1 MKTVLTNCTIIDCTG
16 KLPMKDMTI
25 VIEGEKIAAL
35 NQGIY
40 RQADGEKGVRVYDL
54 EGGYVIPGLW
64 NCHVHLGGVFPDP
77 KHLMDRESPIDA
89 AIRAGRDAIDALRV
103 GVTGLRV
110 VGQPDYTDVAWRD
123 AFNAGVF
130 VGPRLFVCGPAVSV
144 TGGWGDTDGPYEI
157 RKEVRKQLKHGVDQ
171 IKLGVTDGHGAMI
184 RTGDAKGMRDCFMLL
199 DEVKAATEVA
209 HQKGKRVCAHVSNPG
224 MKMAIR
230 GGVDCIEHG
239 YFMDD
244 EAVELML
251 EQDVFYDP
259 TLVCNLD
266 GAWLRELGVT
276 EMDHCGDDTALKGRL
291 LVAKGEGVTREYERI
306 HLEGFQK
313 ALRAGVKIVCG
324 GDSVPTGEYTL
335 LEVEHLVRAGMSEME
350 ALIAATRT
358 SADLCGVV
366 DKLGTVEV
374 GKLADLLVLSANPL
388 ENISDI
394 RKRRMVLKG
403 GDLVETGEPEGL
415 GDFWELFFLD

>member
-1 MKTVLTNCTIIDCTG
+1 MKTILTNCTIIDCTG
-16 KLPMKDMTI
+16 KPPIRDMTI
-25 VIEGEKIAAL
+25 VIEGEKIVAL
-35 NQGIY
+35 DQGRY
-40 RQADGEKGVRVYDL
+40 RQADGERGVRVHDM

-64 NCHVHLGGVFPDP
+64 NCHVHLGGLFPDP

-89 AIRAGRDAIDALRV
+89 AIRAGRDAIDALRI

-123 AFNAGVF
+123 AFDAGVF

-157 RKEVRKQLKHGVDQ
+157 RKEVREQLKHGVDQ
-171 IKLGVTDGHGAMI
+171 IKLGVTDGHSAMI
-184 RTGDAKGMRDCFMLL
+184 RTGDAEGMRGCFMLL
-199 DEVKAATEVA
+199 DEIRAATEVA
-209 HQKGKRVCAHVSNPG
+209 HQKGKRVCAHASNPG
-224 MKMAIR
+224 MKMAIQ

-251 EQDVFYDP
+251 EHDVFYDP

-266 GAWLRELGVT
+266 EAWLRELGVT
-276 EMDHCGDDTALKGRL
+276 EMDHCGDDTGLKGRF

-324 GDSVPTGEYTL
+324 GDSVPSGEYTL
-335 LEVEHLVRAGMSEME
+335 LEIEHLVRAGMSEME

-388 ENISDI
+388 ENISNV
-394 RKRRMVLKG
+394 RTRNMVLKG
-403 GDLVETGEPEGL
+403 GRLVETSEPEGL

>member
-1 MKTVLTNCTIIDCTG
+1 MKTILTNCTVIDCTDRP
-16 KLPMKDMTI
+16 PMKDMTV

-35 NQGIY
+35 KPGAY
-40 RQADGEKGVRVYDL
+40 WQADGERDVRAFDL
-54 EGGYVIPGLW
+54 EEGYVIPGLW
-64 NCHVHLGGVFPDP
+64 NCHVHLGGIFPDP
-77 KHLMDRESPIDA
+77 KHLMDNESPIAA
-89 AIRAGRDAIDALRV
+89 AIRAGRDAMGALRV
-103 GVTGLRV
+103 GVTSLRV

-144 TGGWGDTDGPYEI
+144 TGGWSNLDGPYEI
-157 RKEVRKQLKHGVDQ
+157 RKEVREQLKHGVDQ

-184 RTGDAKGMRDCFMLL
+184 RTGDAESMRDCFMLL
-199 DEVKAATEVA
+199 DEVQAACEVA
-209 HQKGKRVCAHVSNPG
+209 HQKGKRVCAHTSNPG
-224 MKMAIR
+224 TKMAIR

-244 EAVELML
+244 ETVELML
-251 EQDVFYDP
+251 EHDVFYDP

-266 GAWLRELGVT
+266 GAWLRDLGVT
-276 EMDHCGDDTALKGRL
+276 EMDHCGDDVALKGRL

-306 HLEGFQK
+306 HLKGFQK
-313 ALRAGVKIVCG
+313 ALEAGVKIVAG
-324 GDSVPTGEYTL
+324 GDSVPTGEYGL
-335 LEVEHLVRAGMSEME
+335 LEVEHLVRAGMSEIE

-366 DKLGTVEV
+366 DKVGTVEV

-388 ENISDI
+388 ENISNI